1 MNKNKGSFT
10 GQLGFVLAA
19 AGSAVGLGNIWRFPY
34 LAAKDGGGAFLFIY
48 LILVLTF
55 GFAMLTTEIAIGRMT
70 KLSSTKAFE
79 KLHKSWKFVGIL
91 ACIVPFIIYPY
102 YCAIGGWVMKYFVTF
117 MTGGALAA
125 ADSKFFGG
133 FITSQWEPVI
143 YMAIFMAMCA
153 FFIDRGVESGI
164 EKSAKYIMPLLII
177 LIVAISGFSLTL
189 SYTDAQGVTRTGMEG
204 LKILTIPDFSG
215 YTFTTLLNVIM
226 DAMGQLFYSI
236 SVAMGIMISYGA
248 YVRDKENLVKG
259 VNQTELFDTVVG
271 IMAGVMIIP
280 AVYTFMGMEGMKA
293 SGPGLMFVALPKV
306 FASMGGVGTVVG
318 ILFFALVIFAALTS
332 AMSVLEAVVSN
343 IMDVFGAQRR
353 NAVVLESVIG
363 FLLGVAVC
371 FGYNIFYFELPLP
384 NGSVAQVL
392 DIMDYISNN
401 LFMPLVGMTTCILIG
416 WVLGPEIII
425 KEVTKNGETF
435 ERRSLYVV
443 MMKYVAPVMLFILL
457 LQSTGAMPK
466 F

>member
-1 MNKNKGSFT
+1 MKKNRGSFT

-79 KLHKSWKFVGIL
+79 KLAKNWKFVGIL
-91 ACIVPFIIYPY
+91 ACIVPFMIYPY
-102 YCAIGGWVMKYFVTF
+102 YCAIGGWVIKYFITF
-117 MTGGALAA
+117 LSGNGLAA

-143 YMAIFMAMCA
+143 YMAIFMGMCA
-153 FFIDRGVESGI
+153 FFINRGVESGI
-164 EKSAKYIMPLLII
+164 EKSAKYIMPTLII
-177 LIVAISGFSLTL
+177 LIVAISCFSLTL
-189 SYTDAQGVTRTGMEG
+189 SFTDAKGVTRTGMEG
-204 LKILTIPDFSG
+204 LKILTIPNFTG
-215 YTFTTLLNVIM
+215 YTFSTLLNVIM

-248 YVRDKENLVKG
+248 YVRDQENLVKG
-259 VNQTELFDTVVG
+259 VNQTEIFDTVVG
-271 IMAGVMIIP
+271 VMAGIMIIP

-306 FASMGGVGTVVG
+306 FASMGSVGTVIG

-353 NAVVLESVIG
+353 NAVVLESIIG
-363 FLLGVAVC
+363 FILGVTVC
-371 FGYNIFYFELPLP
+371 FGYNVFYFEIPLP

-401 LFMPLVGMTTCILIG
+401 LFMPLVGLTTCLLIG
-416 WVLGPEIII
+416 WVLGPDIII
-425 KEVTKNGETF
+425 KEVTKNGEQF
-435 ERRSLYVV
+435 DRRELYVV
-443 MMKYVAPVMLFILL
+443 MVKYIAPVMLFVLL
-457 LQSTGAMPK
+457 LQSTGIMPK

>member
-1 MNKNKGSFT
+1 VDKNKGSFT

-91 ACIVPFIIYPY
+91 ACIVPFMIYPY

-117 MTGGALAA
+117 ITGSGLAA

-153 FFIDRGVESGI
+153 YFINRGVEGGI
-164 EKSAKYIMPLLII
+164 EKSAKYIMPLLIV
-177 LIVAISGFSLTL
+177 LIIAISGFSLTL

-204 LKILTIPDFSG
+204 LKILTIPNFSG
-215 YTFTTLLNVIM
+215 YTFSSLLNVIM

-248 YVRDKENLVKG
+248 YVRDQENLVKG
-259 VNQTELFDTVVG
+259 VNQTEIFDTIVG
-271 IMAGVMIIP
+271 VMAGVMIIP

-306 FASMGGVGTVVG
+306 FASMGSVGTIIG

-343 IMDVFGAQRR
+343 IMDVFGAQRK
-353 NAVVLESVIG
+353 NAVVIESIIG
-363 FLLGVAVC
+363 FILGVTVC
-371 FGYNIFYFELPLP
+371 FGYNIFYFEIPLP

-401 LFMPLVGMTTCILIG
+401 LFMPLVGLTTCLLIG
-416 WVLGPEIII
+416 WVLGPDIII
-425 KEVTKNGETF
+425 KEVTKNGESF
-435 ERRSLYVV
+435 ERRTLYIV
-443 MMKYVAPVMLFILL
+443 MMKYVAPLMLFVLL

>member
-117 MTGGALAA
+117 MTGSGLAA

-318 ILFFALVIFAALTS
+318 MLFFALVIFAALTS

-353 NAVVLESVIG
+353 NAVVMESVIG

-401 LFMPLVGMTTCILIG
+401 LFMPLVGLTTCILIG

-435 ERRSLYVV
+435 GRRNLYVV